1 MIDTIEKTQRSRSR
15 QPHFHGFTLVE
26 LLVVIA
32 IIGILA
38 GLLLPAIQ
46 QAREAARRM
55 QCSSHIR
62 QMGIA
67 LHNYELSYKTFPPGC
82 ISQVT
87 GVWSGGSNDG
97 IPEIG
102 PGWSS
107 YAMILPFI
115 EQTEIHRKI
124 DFGRPITDPINLA
137 ARSSKISVYRCPSD
151 AWLLP
156 VEAFPIS
163 IGINDLAAISYVSC
177 LGGGNP
183 SDAPGYTAM
192 YEEQPFNGMFH
203 RNEPVT
209 FSAITDGTSATIGI
223 GERSSMF
230 SPVGWA
236 GVIPNARTVFSPLI
250 AAKRNQIVGATSRPP
265 ITATTIH
272 VRTGGPNAP
281 TGSPGGFWSAHV
293 GGCYFVLMDG
303 STQFISTNVEL
314 QIFRNLAA
322 RNDGQTVENIGQ

>member
-1 MIDTIEKTQRSRSR
+1 MLPIGVSQKNLKSTKVS
-15 QPHFHGFTLVE
+15 FGGFTLVE

-55 QCSSHIR
+55 QCSSHLR
-62 QMGIA
+62 QIA
-67 LHNYELSYKTFPPGC
+67 IANHNYELTYKTFPPGF
-82 ISQVT
+82 ISEVT

-115 EQTEIHRKI
+115 EQAEIHRNI
-124 DFGRPITDPINLA
+124 DFGRPITDPVNRD
-137 ARSSKISVYRCPSD
+137 ARQSKVSVYRCPSD
-151 AWLLP
+151 TWLVP
-156 VEAFPIS
+156 VETFPSS
-163 IGINDLAAISYVSC
+163 IGVNDLAANSYVGC
-177 LGGGNP
+177 LGGGDPAN
-183 SDAPGYTAM
+183 APAYTAR

-203 RNEPVT
+203 RNE
-209 FSAITDGTSATIGI
+209 SIMMSGITDGTSSTIGI

-236 GVIPNARTVFSPLI
+236 GVIPTARTVFSSAI
-250 AAKRNQIVGATSRPP
+250 AARRNQAVGVTSRPP
-265 ITATTIH
+265 LTMTTVH

-293 GGCYFVLMDG
+293 GGCYFMFMDA
-303 STQFISTNVEL
+303 STQFISTNVDITL
-314 QIFRNLAA
+314 FRNLAG
-322 RNDGQTVENIGQ
+322 RNDGQVIGNAWE

>member
-1 MIDTIEKTQRSRSR
+1 
-15 QPHFHGFTLVE
+15 
-26 LLVVIA
+26 
-32 IIGILA
+32 
-38 GLLLPAIQ
+38 
-46 QAREAARRM
+46 
-55 QCSSHIR
+55 
-62 QMGIA
+62 MGIA
-67 LHNYELSYKTFPPGC
+67 LHNYELTYKTFPPGC

-265 ITATTIH
+265 ITATTVH

-303 STQFISTNVEL
+303 STQFISTNVEI
-314 QIFRNLAA
+314 QTFRNLAA